1 MELVD
6 VISLVLGVLF
16 NVAIASL
23 IVAIVVTLLWEIS
36 KDD

>member
-6 VISLVLGVLF
+6 AVKLVLGVLF
-16 NVAIASL
+16 NVAIVSF
-23 IVAIVVTLLWEIS
+23 IVAVIITLLWEIS